1 MADIRPLGSER
12 LDGIDKIKRI
22 MEIAKYKDAVS
33 EPINENST
41 TEYSITFAD
50 GNQYGIVKE
59 RQGYIIKQ
67 FVTEGQSDYIE
78 PMKNRKYFS
87 GYSQALRKLNLMI
100 KENNSLVGNDEELSL
115 FGEQKKFVLR
125 TPKPEIEAPV
135 EQAPPMP
142 AAPPLPEPELPA
154 PDATSPEGDVDA
166 ELDMDLEMGGDQMD
180 AEMDVQSEP
189 MDQEQV
195 TFKTIQKLTGKLTQ
209 KIRQFGSENDM
220 TSEDIKYVINMVL
233 SSVDLDSLSF
243 EDKDEILG
251 KFESDEE
258 GDMADMG
265 GDDMGGEDL
274 TDDSE
279 VEDIQADM
287 DIENDADMVDDGAA
301 GFGKVEADE
310 QWQAAIAPAL
320 ERMAV
325 GYVADKA
332 MDKVSDMFTSV
343 SNNEGEIDE
352 DEEEEVTPAEK
363 SILDHLFSESKVDKV
378 LSKYFEVGV
387 SEKKLNEEKRMK
399 KRLQSKHNV
408 VKVMESVKKI
418 SETVE
423 QELASEK
430 FLEENIG
437 FHLVGKTN
445 KKNLVFEH
453 GTKQTKISPEGLLV

>member
-22 MEIAKYKDAVS
+22 MEISKYKEVS
-33 EPINENST
+33 NEPINENAST
-41 TEYSITFAD
+41 HYNITFAD
-50 GNQYGIVKE
+50 GNEYGIIKE

-67 FVTEGQSDYIE
+67 IVSEGQSNYIDQI
-78 PMKNRKYFS
+78 KNRKYFS
-87 GYSQALRKLNLMI
+87 SYSQALRKLNLMI

-125 TPKPEIEAPV
+125 TPKPDIEAPA

-142 AAPPLPEPELPA
+142 AAPPLPEPELPT
-154 PDATSPEGDVDA
+154 PDATSPEGGVDS
-166 ELDMDLEMGGDQMD
+166 ELDMDLEMGDDQMD

-220 TSEDIKYVINMVL
+220 SSEDIKYVINMVL
-233 SSVDLDSLSF
+233 SSVDLDTLSF

-258 GDMADMG
+258 GDMG

-287 DIENDADMVDDGAA
+287 DIENDADMVDDGA
-301 GFGKVEADE
+301 GFGKIEADE

-320 ERMAV
+320 ERMAA

-332 MDKVSDMFTSV
+332 MDKVSDMFTST
-343 SNNEGEIDE
+343 SNNEGEM
-352 DEEEEVTPAEK
+352 EEEVTGAEK

-378 LSKYFEVGV
+378 LSKYFEV
-387 SEKKLNEEKRMK
+387 SSTERKLNEQKRMK
-399 KRLQSKHNV
+399 KNLQSKHNV
-408 VKVMESVKKI
+408 VKIMESVKKL
-418 SETVE
+418 SETFE
-423 QELASEK
+423 QALAAEK

-437 FHLVGKTN
+437 FQLVGKTN

>member
-22 MEIAKYKDAVS
+22 MEISKYKEVS
-33 EPINENST
+33 NEPINENAST
-41 TEYSITFAD
+41 HYNITFAD
-50 GNQYGIVKE
+50 GNEYGIIKE

-67 FVTEGQSDYIE
+67 IVSEGQSNYIDQI
-78 PMKNRKYFS
+78 KNRKYFS
-87 GYSQALRKLNLMI
+87 SYSQALRKLNLMI

-125 TPKPEIEAPV
+125 TPKPDIEAPA

-142 AAPPLPEPELPA
+142 AAPPLPEPELPT
-154 PDATSPEGDVDA
+154 PDATSPEGGVDS
-166 ELDMDLEMGGDQMD
+166 ELDMDLEMGDDQMD

-189 MDQEQV
+189 LDQEQV

-220 TSEDIKYVINMVL
+220 SSEDIKYVINMVL
-233 SSVDLDSLSF
+233 SSVDLDTLSF

-258 GDMADMG
+258 GDMG

-287 DIENDADMVDDGAA
+287 DIENDADMVDDGA
-301 GFGKVEADE
+301 GFGKIEADE

-320 ERMAV
+320 ERMAA

-332 MDKVSDMFTSV
+332 MDKVSDMFTST
-343 SNNEGEIDE
+343 SNNEGEM
-352 DEEEEVTPAEK
+352 EEEVTGAEK

-378 LSKYFEVGV
+378 LSKYFEV
-387 SEKKLNEEKRMK
+387 SSTEKKLNEQKRMK
-399 KRLQSKHNV
+399 KNLQSKHNV
-408 VKVMESVKKI
+408 VKIMESVKKL
-418 SETVE
+418 SETFE
-423 QELASEK
+423 QALAAEK

-437 FHLVGKTN
+437 FQLVGKTN

>member
-22 MEIAKYKDAVS
+22 MEISKYKEVS
-33 EPINENST
+33 NEPINENAST
-41 TEYSITFAD
+41 HYNITFAD
-50 GNQYGIVKE
+50 GNEYGIIKE

-67 FVTEGQSDYIE
+67 IVSEGQSNYIDQI
-78 PMKNRKYFS
+78 KNRKYFS
-87 GYSQALRKLNLMI
+87 SYSQALRKLNLMI

-125 TPKPEIEAPV
+125 TPKPDIEAPA

-142 AAPPLPEPELPA
+142 AAPPLPEPELPT
-154 PDATSPEGDVDA
+154 PDATSPEGGVDS
-166 ELDMDLEMGGDQMD
+166 ELDMDLEMGDDQMD

-220 TSEDIKYVINMVL
+220 SSEDIKYVINMVL
-233 SSVDLDSLSF
+233 SSVDLDTLSF

-258 GDMADMG
+258 GDMGGDDMG

-287 DIENDADMVDDGAA
+287 DIENDADMVDDGA
-301 GFGKVEADE
+301 GFGKIEADE

-320 ERMAV
+320 ERMAA

-332 MDKVSDMFTSV
+332 MDKVSDMFTST
-343 SNNEGEIDE
+343 SNNEGEM
-352 DEEEEVTPAEK
+352 EEEVTGAEK

-378 LSKYFEVGV
+378 LSKYFEV
-387 SEKKLNEEKRMK
+387 SSTEKKLNEQKRMK
-399 KRLQSKHNV
+399 KNLQSKHNV
-408 VKVMESVKKI
+408 VKIMESVKKL
-418 SETVE
+418 SETFE
-423 QELASEK
+423 QALAAEK

-437 FHLVGKTN
+437 FQLVGKTN

>member
-12 LDGIDKIKRI
+12 LEGIDKIKRI
-22 MEIAKYKDAVS
+22 MEISKYKEVS
-33 EPINENST
+33 NETINENAST
-41 TEYSITFAD
+41 HYNITFAD
-50 GNQYGIVKE
+50 GNEYGIIKE

-67 FVTEGQSDYIE
+67 IVSEGQSNYIDQI
-78 PMKNRKYFS
+78 KNRKYFS
-87 GYSQALRKLNLMI
+87 SYSQALRKLNLMI

-125 TPKPEIEAPV
+125 TPKPDIEAPA

-142 AAPPLPEPELPA
+142 AAPPLPEPELPT
-154 PDATSPEGDVDA
+154 PDATSPEGGVDS
-166 ELDMDLEMGGDQMD
+166 ELDMDLEMGDDQMD

-220 TSEDIKYVINMVL
+220 SSEDIKYVINMVL
-233 SSVDLDSLSF
+233 SSVDLDTLSF

-258 GDMADMG
+258 GDMG

-287 DIENDADMVDDGAA
+287 DIENDADMVDDGA
-301 GFGKVEADE
+301 GFGKIEADE

-320 ERMAV
+320 ERMAA

-332 MDKVSDMFTSV
+332 MDKVSDMFTST
-343 SNNEGEIDE
+343 SNNEGEM
-352 DEEEEVTPAEK
+352 EEEVTGAEK

-378 LSKYFEVGV
+378 LSKYFEV
-387 SEKKLNEEKRMK
+387 SSTEKKLNEQKQMK
-399 KRLQSKHNV
+399 KNLQSKHNV
-408 VKVMESVKKI
+408 VKIMESVKKL
-418 SETVE
+418 SETFE
-423 QELASEK
+423 QALAAEK

-437 FHLVGKTN
+437 FQLVGKTN

>member
-220 TSEDIKYVINMVL
+220 SSEDIKYVINMVL

-352 DEEEEVTPAEK
+352 DEEEVTPAEK

-399 KRLQSKHNV
+399 KKLQSKHNV

-437 FHLVGKTN
+437 FYLVGKTN

>member
-12 LDGIDKIKRI
+12 LEGIDKIKRI
-22 MEIAKYKDAVS
+22 MEISKYKEVS
-33 EPINENST
+33 NETINENAST
-41 TEYSITFAD
+41 HYNITFAD
-50 GNQYGIVKE
+50 GNEYGIIKE

-67 FVTEGQSDYIE
+67 IVSEGQSDYIDQI
-78 PMKNRKYFS
+78 KNRKYFS
-87 GYSQALRKLNLMI
+87 SYSQALRKLNLMI

-125 TPKPEIEAPV
+125 TPKPEIEAPA

-142 AAPPLPEPELPA
+142 AAPPLPDPELPA

-166 ELDMDLEMGGDQMD
+166 ELNMDLEMGDDQMD

-220 TSEDIKYVINMVL
+220 SSEDIKYVINMVL

-258 GDMADMG
+258 GDMG

-287 DIENDADMVDDGAA
+287 DIENDADMVDDGA
-301 GFGKVEADE
+301 GFGKIEADE
-310 QWQAAIAPAL
+310 QWQAAVAPAL

-332 MDKVSDMFTSV
+332 MDKVSDMFTST
-343 SNNEGEIDE
+343 SNNEGEMEE
-352 DEEEEVTPAEK
+352 DVTPAEK

-378 LSKYFEVGV
+378 LSKYFEV
-387 SEKKLNEEKRMK
+387 SSTEKKLNEQKRMK
-399 KRLQSKHNV
+399 KNLQSKHNV
-408 VKVMESVKKI
+408 VKIMESVKKL
-418 SETVE
+418 SETFE

-437 FHLVGKTN
+437 FQLVGKTN

>member
-1 MADIRPLGSER
+1 
-12 LDGIDKIKRI
+12 
-22 MEIAKYKDAVS
+22 
-33 EPINENST
+33 
-41 TEYSITFAD
+41 
-50 GNQYGIVKE
+50 
-59 RQGYIIKQ
+59 
-67 FVTEGQSDYIE
+67 
-78 PMKNRKYFS
+78 
-87 GYSQALRKLNLMI
+87 
-100 KENNSLVGNDEELSL
+100 
-115 FGEQKKFVLR
+115 
-125 TPKPEIEAPV
+125 
-135 EQAPPMP
+135 
-142 AAPPLPEPELPA
+142 
-154 PDATSPEGDVDA
+154 
-166 ELDMDLEMGGDQMD
+166 MD

-220 TSEDIKYVINMVL
+220 SSEDIKYVINMVL
-233 SSVDLDSLSF
+233 SSVDLDTLSF

-258 GDMADMG
+258 GDMG

-287 DIENDADMVDDGAA
+287 DIENDADMVDDGA
-301 GFGKVEADE
+301 GFGKIEADE

-320 ERMAV
+320 ERMAA

-332 MDKVSDMFTSV
+332 MDKVSDMFTST
-343 SNNEGEIDE
+343 SNNEGEM
-352 DEEEEVTPAEK
+352 EEEVTGAEK

-378 LSKYFEVGV
+378 LSKYFEV
-387 SEKKLNEEKRMK
+387 SSTEKKLNEQKRMK
-399 KRLQSKHNV
+399 KNLQSKHNV
-408 VKVMESVKKI
+408 VKIMESVKKL
-418 SETVE
+418 SETFE
-423 QELASEK
+423 QALAAEK

-437 FHLVGKTN
+437 FQLVGKTN

>member
-22 MEIAKYKDAVS
+22 MEISKYKEVS
-33 EPINENST
+33 NEPINENAST
-41 TEYSITFAD
+41 HYNITFAD
-50 GNQYGIVKE
+50 GNEYGIIKE

-67 FVTEGQSDYIE
+67 IVSEGQSNYIDQI
-78 PMKNRKYFS
+78 KNRKYFS
-87 GYSQALRKLNLMI
+87 SYSQALRKLNLMI

-125 TPKPEIEAPV
+125 TPKPDIEAPA

-142 AAPPLPEPELPA
+142 AAPPLPEPELPT
-154 PDATSPEGDVDA
+154 PDATSPEGGVDS
-166 ELDMDLEMGGDQMD
+166 ELDMDLEMGDDQMD
-180 AEMDVQSEP
+180 TEMDVQSEP

-220 TSEDIKYVINMVL
+220 SSEDIKYVINMVL
-233 SSVDLDSLSF
+233 SSVDLDTLSF

-258 GDMADMG
+258 GDMG

-287 DIENDADMVDDGAA
+287 DIENDADMVDDGA
-301 GFGKVEADE
+301 GFGKIEADE

-320 ERMAV
+320 ERMVA

-332 MDKVSDMFTSV
+332 MDKVSDMFTST
-343 SNNEGEIDE
+343 SNNEGEM
-352 DEEEEVTPAEK
+352 EEEVTGAEK

-378 LSKYFEVGV
+378 LSKYFEV
-387 SEKKLNEEKRMK
+387 SSTEKKLNEQKQMK
-399 KRLQSKHNV
+399 KNLQSKHNV
-408 VKVMESVKKI
+408 VKIMESVKKL
-418 SETVE
+418 SETFE
-423 QELASEK
+423 QALAAEK

-437 FHLVGKTN
+437 FQLVGKTN

>member
-22 MEIAKYKDAVS
+22 MEISKYKEVS
-33 EPINENST
+33 NEPINENAST
-41 TEYSITFAD
+41 HYNITFAD
-50 GNQYGIVKE
+50 GNEYGIIKE

-67 FVTEGQSDYIE
+67 IVSEGQSNYIDQI
-78 PMKNRKYFS
+78 KNRKYFS
-87 GYSQALRKLNLMI
+87 SYSQALRKLNLMI

-125 TPKPEIEAPV
+125 TPKPDIEAPA

-142 AAPPLPEPELPA
+142 AAPPLPEPELPT
-154 PDATSPEGDVDA
+154 PDATSPEGGVDS
-166 ELDMDLEMGGDQMD
+166 ELDMDLEMGDDQMD
-180 AEMDVQSEP
+180 TEMDVQSEP

-220 TSEDIKYVINMVL
+220 SSEDIKYVINMVL
-233 SSVDLDSLSF
+233 SSVDLDTLSF

-258 GDMADMG
+258 GDMGGDDMG

-287 DIENDADMVDDGAA
+287 DIENDADMVDDGA
-301 GFGKVEADE
+301 GFGKIEADE

-320 ERMAV
+320 ERMAA

-332 MDKVSDMFTSV
+332 MDKVSDMFTST
-343 SNNEGEIDE
+343 SNNEGEM
-352 DEEEEVTPAEK
+352 EEEVTGAEK

-378 LSKYFEVGV
+378 LSKYFEV
-387 SEKKLNEEKRMK
+387 SSTEKKLNEQKRMK
-399 KRLQSKHNV
+399 KNLQSKHNV
-408 VKVMESVKKI
+408 VKIMESVKKL
-418 SETVE
+418 SETFE
-423 QELASEK
+423 QALAAEK

-437 FHLVGKTN
+437 FQLVGKTN

>member
-22 MEIAKYKDAVS
+22 MEISKYKEVS
-33 EPINENST
+33 NETINENAST
-41 TEYSITFAD
+41 HYNITFAD
-50 GNQYGIVKE
+50 GNEYGIIKE

-67 FVTEGQSDYIE
+67 IVSEGQSDYIDQI
-78 PMKNRKYFS
+78 KNRKYFS
-87 GYSQALRKLNLMI
+87 SYSQALRKLNLMI

-125 TPKPEIEAPV
+125 TPKPEIEAPA

-166 ELDMDLEMGGDQMD
+166 ELDMDLEMGGDQVD

-209 KIRQFGSENDM
+209 KVRQFASENDM
-220 TSEDIKYVINMVL
+220 SSEDIKYVINMVL

-258 GDMADMG
+258 GDMG

-279 VEDIQADM
+279 VEDIQSDM
-287 DIENDADMVDDGAA
+287 DIENDADMVDDGAS

-332 MDKVSDMFTSV
+332 MDKVSDMFS
-343 SNNEGEIDE
+343 SNEGEMEE
-352 DEEEEVTPAEK
+352 DVTPAEK

-399 KRLQSKHNV
+399 KKLQSKHNV
-408 VKVMESVKKI
+408 VKVMESVKKL

-437 FHLVGKTN
+437 FQLVGKTN

>member
-1 MADIRPLGSER
+1 
-12 LDGIDKIKRI
+12 
-22 MEIAKYKDAVS
+22 MEISKYKEVS
-33 EPINENST
+33 NETINENAST
-41 TEYSITFAD
+41 HYNITFAD
-50 GNQYGIVKE
+50 GNEYGIIKE

-67 FVTEGQSDYIE
+67 IVSEGQSDYIDQI
-78 PMKNRKYFS
+78 KNRKYFS
-87 GYSQALRKLNLMI
+87 SYSQALRKLNLMI

-125 TPKPEIEAPV
+125 TPKPEIEAPA

-166 ELDMDLEMGGDQMD
+166 ELDMDLEMGGDQVD

-220 TSEDIKYVINMVL
+220 SSEDIKYVINMVL

-258 GDMADMG
+258 GDMG

-287 DIENDADMVDDGAA
+287 DIENDADMVDDGA
-301 GFGKVEADE
+301 GFGKIEADE
-310 QWQAAIAPAL
+310 QWQAAVAPAL

-332 MDKVSDMFTSV
+332 MDKVSDMFTST
-343 SNNEGEIDE
+343 SNNEGEMEE
-352 DEEEEVTPAEK
+352 DVTPAEK

-378 LSKYFEVGV
+378 LSKYFEV
-387 SEKKLNEEKRMK
+387 SSTEKKLNEQKRMK
-399 KRLQSKHNV
+399 KNLQSKHNV
-408 VKVMESVKKI
+408 VKIMESVKKL
-418 SETVE
+418 SETFE

-437 FHLVGKTN
+437 FQLVGKTT

>member
-12 LDGIDKIKRI
+12 LEGIDKIKRI
-22 MEIAKYKDAVS
+22 MEISKYKEVS
-33 EPINENST
+33 NETINENAST
-41 TEYSITFAD
+41 HYNITFAD
-50 GNQYGIVKE
+50 GNEYGIIKE

-67 FVTEGQSDYIE
+67 IVSEGQSDYIDQI
-78 PMKNRKYFS
+78 KNRKYFS
-87 GYSQALRKLNLMI
+87 SYSQALRKLNLMI

-125 TPKPEIEAPV
+125 TPKPEIEAPA

-142 AAPPLPEPELPA
+142 AAPPLPDPELPA
-154 PDATSPEGDVDA
+154 PDAISPEGDVDA
-166 ELDMDLEMGGDQMD
+166 ELDMDLEMGGDQVD

-220 TSEDIKYVINMVL
+220 SSEDIKYVINMVL

-258 GDMADMG
+258 GDMG

-287 DIENDADMVDDGAA
+287 DIENDADMVDDGA
-301 GFGKVEADE
+301 GFGKIEADE
-310 QWQAAIAPAL
+310 QWQAAVAPAL

-332 MDKVSDMFTSV
+332 MDKVSDMFTST
-343 SNNEGEIDE
+343 SNNEGEMEE
-352 DEEEEVTPAEK
+352 DVTPAEK

-378 LSKYFEVGV
+378 LSKYFEV
-387 SEKKLNEEKRMK
+387 SSTEKKLNEQKRMK
-399 KRLQSKHNV
+399 KNLQSKHNV
-408 VKVMESVKKI
+408 VKIMESVKKL
-418 SETVE
+418 SETFE

-437 FHLVGKTN
+437 FQLVGKTN

>member
-33 EPINENST
+33 EPVNENST
-41 TEYSITFAD
+41 TEYNITFAD

-67 FVTEGQSDYIE
+67 FVAEGQSDYIE

-87 GYSQALRKLNLMI
+87 GYSQALKKLNLMI

-115 FGEQKKFVLR
+115 FGEQKKFVLK
-125 TPKPEIEAPV
+125 TPKPAIEAPV
-135 EQAPPMP
+135 EQAPPAP
-142 AAPPLPEPELPA
+142 VAPPLPEPELPA
-154 PDATSPEGDVDA
+154 PDATSPEGDMDT
-166 ELDMDLEMGGDQMD
+166 ELDMDLEMGDDQMD
-180 AEMDVQSEP
+180 AEMDIQSEP
-189 MDQEQV
+189 ADQEQV

-209 KIRQFGSENDM
+209 KVRQFASENDM
-220 TSEDIKYVINMVL
+220 SSEDIKYVINMVL

-258 GDMADMG
+258 GDMG

-279 VEDIQADM
+279 VEDIQSDM

-332 MDKVSDMFTSV
+332 MDNVSDMFTSV

-352 DEEEEVTPAEK
+352 DEEEVTPAEK

-378 LSKYFEVGV
+378 LSKYFEVGAT
-387 SEKKLNEEKRMK
+387 EKKLNEQKRMNK
-399 KRLQSKHNV
+399 KLQTKHNV
-408 VKVMESVKKI
+408 VKMMESVKKL
-418 SETVE
+418 SETFE

-437 FHLVGKTN
+437 FQLVGKTN

>member
-125 TPKPEIEAPV
+125 TPKPAIEAPV
-135 EQAPPMP
+135 EQAPPAP
-142 AAPPLPEPELPA
+142 VAPPLPEPELPA
-154 PDATSPEGDVDA
+154 PDATSPEGDMDT
-166 ELDMDLEMGGDQMD
+166 EMDMDLEMGDDQMD
-180 AEMDVQSEP
+180 AEMDIQSEP
-189 MDQEQV
+189 ADQEQV

-209 KIRQFGSENDM
+209 KVRQFASENDM
-220 TSEDIKYVINMVL
+220 SSEDIKYVINMVL
-233 SSVDLDSLSF
+233 SSVDLNSLSF

-258 GDMADMG
+258 GDMS

-279 VEDIQADM
+279 VEDIQSDM

-332 MDKVSDMFTSV
+332 MDKVSDMFS
-343 SNNEGEIDE
+343 SNEGEIDE
-352 DEEEEVTPAEK
+352 DEEEVTPAEK

-408 VKVMESVKKI
+408 VKVMESVKKL

>member
-22 MEIAKYKDAVS
+22 MEISKYKEVS
-33 EPINENST
+33 NEPINENAST
-41 TEYSITFAD
+41 HYNITFAD
-50 GNQYGIVKE
+50 GNEYGIIKE

-67 FVTEGQSDYIE
+67 IVSEGQSNYIDQI
-78 PMKNRKYFS
+78 KNRKYFS
-87 GYSQALRKLNLMI
+87 SYSQALRKLNLMI

-125 TPKPEIEAPV
+125 TPKPDIEAPA

-142 AAPPLPEPELPA
+142 AAPPLPEPELPT
-154 PDATSPEGDVDA
+154 PDATSPEGGVDS
-166 ELDMDLEMGGDQMD
+166 ELDMDLEMGDDQMD

-220 TSEDIKYVINMVL
+220 SSEDIKYVINMVL
-233 SSVDLDSLSF
+233 SSVDLDTLSF

-258 GDMADMG
+258 GDMG

-287 DIENDADMVDDGAA
+287 DIENDADMVDDGA
-301 GFGKVEADE
+301 GFGKIEADE

-320 ERMAV
+320 ERMAA

-332 MDKVSDMFTSV
+332 MDKVSDMFTST
-343 SNNEGEIDE
+343 SNNEGEM
-352 DEEEEVTPAEK
+352 EEEVTGAEK

-378 LSKYFEVGV
+378 LSKYFEV
-387 SEKKLNEEKRMK
+387 SSTEKKLNEQKQMK
-399 KRLQSKHNV
+399 KNLQSKHNV
-408 VKVMESVKKI
+408 VKMMESVKKL
-418 SETVE
+418 SETFE

-437 FHLVGKTN
+437 FQLVGKTN

>member
-22 MEIAKYKDAVS
+22 MEISKYKEVS
-33 EPINENST
+33 NEPINENAST
-41 TEYSITFAD
+41 HYNITFAD
-50 GNQYGIVKE
+50 GNEYGIIKE

-67 FVTEGQSDYIE
+67 IVSEGQSNYIDQI
-78 PMKNRKYFS
+78 KNRKYFS
-87 GYSQALRKLNLMI
+87 SYSQALRKLNLMI

-125 TPKPEIEAPV
+125 TPKPDIEAPA

-142 AAPPLPEPELPA
+142 AAPPLPEPELPT
-154 PDATSPEGDVDA
+154 PDATSPEGGVDS
-166 ELDMDLEMGGDQMD
+166 ELDMDLKMGDDQMD

-220 TSEDIKYVINMVL
+220 SSEDIKYVINMVL
-233 SSVDLDSLSF
+233 SSVDLDTLSF

-258 GDMADMG
+258 GDMG

-287 DIENDADMVDDGAA
+287 DIENDADMVDDGA
-301 GFGKVEADE
+301 GFGKIEADE

-320 ERMAV
+320 ERMAA

-332 MDKVSDMFTSV
+332 MDKVSDMFTST
-343 SNNEGEIDE
+343 SNNEGEM
-352 DEEEEVTPAEK
+352 EEEVTGAEK

-378 LSKYFEVGV
+378 LSKYFEV
-387 SEKKLNEEKRMK
+387 SSTEKKLNEQKRMK
-399 KRLQSKHNV
+399 KNLQSKHNV
-408 VKVMESVKKI
+408 VKIMESVKKL
-418 SETVE
+418 SETFE
-423 QELASEK
+423 QALAAEK

-437 FHLVGKTN
+437 FQLVGKTN

>member
-125 TPKPEIEAPV
+125 TPKPEIEAPA

-166 ELDMDLEMGGDQMD
+166 ELDMDLEMGDDQMD

-220 TSEDIKYVINMVL
+220 SSEDIKYVINMVL

-352 DEEEEVTPAEK
+352 DEEEVTPAEK

-399 KRLQSKHNV
+399 KKLQSKHNV

>member
-22 MEIAKYKDAVS
+22 MEISKYKEVS
-33 EPINENST
+33 NEPINENAST
-41 TEYSITFAD
+41 HYNITFAD
-50 GNQYGIVKE
+50 GNEYGIIKE

-67 FVTEGQSDYIE
+67 IVSEGQSNYIDQI
-78 PMKNRKYFS
+78 KNRKYFS
-87 GYSQALRKLNLMI
+87 SYSQALRKLNLMI

-125 TPKPEIEAPV
+125 TPKPDIEAPA

-142 AAPPLPEPELPA
+142 AAPPLPEPELPT
-154 PDATSPEGDVDA
+154 PDATSPEGGVDS
-166 ELDMDLEMGGDQMD
+166 ELDMDLEMGDDQMD

-220 TSEDIKYVINMVL
+220 SSEDIKYVINMVL
-233 SSVDLDSLSF
+233 SSVDLDTLSF

-258 GDMADMG
+258 GDMG

-287 DIENDADMVDDGAA
+287 DIENDADMVDDGA
-301 GFGKVEADE
+301 GFGKIEADE

-332 MDKVSDMFTSV
+332 MDKVSDMFTST
-343 SNNEGEIDE
+343 SNNEGEM
-352 DEEEEVTPAEK
+352 EEEVTGAEK

-378 LSKYFEVGV
+378 LSKYFEV
-387 SEKKLNEEKRMK
+387 SSTEKKLNEQKQMK
-399 KRLQSKHNV
+399 KNLQSKHNV
-408 VKVMESVKKI
+408 VKIMESVKKL
-418 SETVE
+418 SETFE
-423 QELASEK
+423 QALAAEK

-437 FHLVGKTN
+437 FQLVGKTN

>member
-22 MEIAKYKDAVS
+22 MEISKYKEVS
-33 EPINENST
+33 NEPINENAST
-41 TEYSITFAD
+41 HYNITFAD
-50 GNQYGIVKE
+50 GNEYGIIKE

-67 FVTEGQSDYIE
+67 IVSEGQSNYIDQI
-78 PMKNRKYFS
+78 KNRKYFS
-87 GYSQALRKLNLMI
+87 SYSQALRKLNLMI

-125 TPKPEIEAPV
+125 TPKPDIEAPA

-142 AAPPLPEPELPA
+142 AAPPLPEPELPT
-154 PDATSPEGDVDA
+154 PDATSPEGGVDS
-166 ELDMDLEMGGDQMD
+166 ELDMDLEMGDDQMD

-220 TSEDIKYVINMVL
+220 SSEDIKYVINMVL
-233 SSVDLDSLSF
+233 SSVDLDTLSF

-258 GDMADMG
+258 GDMG

-287 DIENDADMVDDGAA
+287 DIENDADMVDDGA
-301 GFGKVEADE
+301 GFGKIEADE

-320 ERMAV
+320 ERMAA

-332 MDKVSDMFTSV
+332 MDKVSDMFTST
-343 SNNEGEIDE
+343 SNNEGEM
-352 DEEEEVTPAEK
+352 EEEVTGAEK
-363 SILDHLFSESKVDKV
+363 SILDHLFSDSKVDKV
-378 LSKYFEVGV
+378 LSKYFEV
-387 SEKKLNEEKRMK
+387 SSTEKKLNEQKRMK
-399 KRLQSKHNV
+399 KNLQSKHNV
-408 VKVMESVKKI
+408 VKIMESVKKL
-418 SETVE
+418 SETFE
-423 QELASEK
+423 QALAAEK

-437 FHLVGKTN
+437 FQLVGKTN

>member
-33 EPINENST
+33 EPVNKNST
-41 TEYSITFAD
+41 TEYNITFAD

-67 FVTEGQSDYIE
+67 FVAEGQSDYIE

-87 GYSQALRKLNLMI
+87 GYSQALKKLNLMI

-115 FGEQKKFVLR
+115 FGEQKKFVLK
-125 TPKPEIEAPV
+125 TPKPAIDAPV
-135 EQAPPMP
+135 EQAPAAPV
-142 AAPPLPEPELPA
+142 APPLPEPELPA
-154 PDATSPEGDVDA
+154 PDATSPEGDMDT
-166 ELDMDLEMGGDQMD
+166 EMDMDLEMGDDQMD
-180 AEMDVQSEP
+180 AEMDIQSEP
-189 MDQEQV
+189 ADQEQV

-209 KIRQFGSENDM
+209 KVRQFASENDM
-220 TSEDIKYVINMVL
+220 SSEDIKYVINMVL
-233 SSVDLDSLSF
+233 SSVDLNSLSF

-258 GDMADMG
+258 GDMG

-279 VEDIQADM
+279 VEDIQSDM

-332 MDKVSDMFTSV
+332 MDKVSNMFTSV

-352 DEEEEVTPAEK
+352 DEEEVTPAEK

-408 VKVMESVKKI
+408 VKVMESVKKL

>member
-1 MADIRPLGSER
+1 
-12 LDGIDKIKRI
+12 
-22 MEIAKYKDAVS
+22 MEISKYKEVS
-33 EPINENST
+33 NETINENAST
-41 TEYSITFAD
+41 HYNITFAD
-50 GNQYGIVKE
+50 GNEYGIIKE

-67 FVTEGQSDYIE
+67 IVSEGQSDYIDQI
-78 PMKNRKYFS
+78 KNRKYFS
-87 GYSQALRKLNLMI
+87 SYSQALRKLNLMI

-166 ELDMDLEMGGDQMD
+166 ELDMDLEMGGDQID
-180 AEMDVQSEP
+180 TEMDVQSEP

-209 KIRQFGSENDM
+209 KVRQFASENDM
-220 TSEDIKYVINMVL
+220 SSEDIKYVINMVL

-258 GDMADMG
+258 GDMG

-332 MDKVSDMFTSV
+332 MDKVSDMFS
-343 SNNEGEIDE
+343 SNEGEMEE
-352 DEEEEVTPAEK
+352 DVTPAEK

-399 KRLQSKHNV
+399 KKLQSKHNV
-408 VKVMESVKKI
+408 VKVMESVKKL

>member
-12 LDGIDKIKRI
+12 LEGIDKIKRI
-22 MEIAKYKDAVS
+22 MEISKYKEVS
-33 EPINENST
+33 NETINENAST
-41 TEYSITFAD
+41 HYNITFAD
-50 GNQYGIVKE
+50 GNEYGIIKE

-67 FVTEGQSDYIE
+67 IVSEGQSDYIDQI
-78 PMKNRKYFS
+78 KNRKYFS
-87 GYSQALRKLNLMI
+87 SYSQALRKLNLMI

-166 ELDMDLEMGGDQMD
+166 ELDMDLEMGGDQID
-180 AEMDVQSEP
+180 TEMDVQSEP

-209 KIRQFGSENDM
+209 KVRQFASENDM
-220 TSEDIKYVINMVL
+220 SSEDIKYVINMVL

-258 GDMADMG
+258 GDMG

-332 MDKVSDMFTSV
+332 MDKVSDMFS
-343 SNNEGEIDE
+343 SNEGEMEE
-352 DEEEEVTPAEK
+352 DVTPAEK

-399 KRLQSKHNV
+399 KKLQSKHNV

>member
-22 MEIAKYKDAVS
+22 MEISKYKEVS
-33 EPINENST
+33 NEPINENAST
-41 TEYSITFAD
+41 HYNITFAD
-50 GNQYGIVKE
+50 GNEYGIIKE

-67 FVTEGQSDYIE
+67 IVSEGQSNYIDQI
-78 PMKNRKYFS
+78 KNRKYFS
-87 GYSQALRKLNLMI
+87 SYSQALRKLNLMI

-125 TPKPEIEAPV
+125 TPKPDIEAPA

-142 AAPPLPEPELPA
+142 AAPPLPEPELPT
-154 PDATSPEGDVDA
+154 PDATSPEGGVDS
-166 ELDMDLEMGGDQMD
+166 ELDMDLEMGDDQMD

-220 TSEDIKYVINMVL
+220 SSEDIKYVINMVL
-233 SSVDLDSLSF
+233 SSVDLDTLSF

-258 GDMADMG
+258 GDMG

-287 DIENDADMVDDGAA
+287 DIENDADMVDDGA
-301 GFGKVEADE
+301 GFGKIEADE

-320 ERMAV
+320 ERMAA

-332 MDKVSDMFTSV
+332 MDKVSDMFTST
-343 SNNEGEIDE
+343 SNNEGEM
-352 DEEEEVTPAEK
+352 EEEVTGAEK

-378 LSKYFEVGV
+378 LSKYFEVGAT
-387 SEKKLNEEKRMK
+387 EKKLNEQKRMNK
-399 KRLQSKHNV
+399 KLQTKHNV
-408 VKVMESVKKI
+408 LKMMESVKKL
-418 SETVE
+418 SETFE

-437 FHLVGKTN
+437 FQLVGKTN

>member
-33 EPINENST
+33 EPVNENST
-41 TEYSITFAD
+41 TEYNITFAD

-67 FVTEGQSDYIE
+67 FVAEGQSDYIE

-87 GYSQALRKLNLMI
+87 GYSQALKKLNLMI

-115 FGEQKKFVLR
+115 FGEQKKFVLK
-125 TPKPEIEAPV
+125 TPKPAIEAPV
-135 EQAPPMP
+135 EQAPPAP
-142 AAPPLPEPELPA
+142 VAPPLPEPELPA
-154 PDATSPEGDVDA
+154 PDATSPEGDMDT
-166 ELDMDLEMGGDQMD
+166 EMDMDLEMGDDQMD
-180 AEMDVQSEP
+180 AEMDIQSEP
-189 MDQEQV
+189 ADQEQV

-209 KIRQFGSENDM
+209 KVRQFASENDM
-220 TSEDIKYVINMVL
+220 SSEDIKYVINMVL
-233 SSVDLDSLSF
+233 SSVDLNSLSF

-258 GDMADMG
+258 GDMG

-352 DEEEEVTPAEK
+352 DEEEVTPAEK

-378 LSKYFEVGV
+378 LSKYFEVGAT
-387 SEKKLNEEKRMK
+387 EKKLNEQKRMNK
-399 KRLQSKHNV
+399 KLQTKHNV
-408 VKVMESVKKI
+408 VKMMESVKKL
-418 SETVE
+418 SETFE

-437 FHLVGKTN
+437 FQLVGKTN

>member
-220 TSEDIKYVINMVL
+220 SSEDIKYVINMVL

-332 MDKVSDMFTSV
+332 MDKVSNMFS
-343 SNNEGEIDE
+343 SNEGEIDE
-352 DEEEEVTPAEK
+352 DEEVTPAEK

-378 LSKYFEVGV
+378 LSKYFEIGV

-399 KRLQSKHNV
+399 KKLQSKHNV

>member
-12 LDGIDKIKRI
+12 LDGVDKIKRI

-33 EPINENST
+33 QPINENST
-41 TEYSITFAD
+41 TEYNITFAD

-67 FVTEGQSDYIE
+67 FVAEGQSDYIE

-115 FGEQKKFVLR
+115 FGEQKKFVLK
-125 TPKPEIEAPV
+125 TPKPAIDAPV
-135 EQAPPMP
+135 EQAPPAP
-142 AAPPLPEPELPA
+142 VAPPLPEPELPT
-154 PDATSPEGDVDA
+154 PDATSAEGEVDP
-166 ELDMDLEMGGDQMD
+166 ELDMDLEMGDDQMD
-180 AEMDVQSEP
+180 AEMDIQSEP
-189 MDQEQV
+189 ADQEQV

-209 KIRQFGSENDM
+209 KVRQFASENDM
-220 TSEDIKYVINMVL
+220 SSEDVKYVINMVL
-233 SSVDLDSLSF
+233 SSVDLNSLSF
-243 EDKDEILG
+243 EDKEEILG

-287 DIENDADMVDDGAA
+287 DIENDADMVDDGA

-332 MDKVSDMFTSV
+332 MDKVSNMFS
-343 SNNEGEIDE
+343 SNEGEIE
-352 DEEEEVTPAEK
+352 EEEEVTPAEK

-378 LSKYFEVGV
+378 LSKYFEVGAT
-387 SEKKLNEEKRMK
+387 EKKLNEQKRMNK
-399 KRLQSKHNV
+399 KLQTKHNV
-408 VKVMESVKKI
+408 VKMMESVKKL
-418 SETVE
+418 SETFE

-437 FHLVGKTN
+437 FQLVGKTN

>member
-12 LDGIDKIKRI
+12 LDGVDKIKRI

-33 EPINENST
+33 QPINENST
-41 TEYSITFAD
+41 TEYNITFAD

-67 FVTEGQSDYIE
+67 FVAEGQSDYIE

-87 GYSQALRKLNLMI
+87 GYSQALKKLNLMI

-125 TPKPEIEAPV
+125 TPKPDIEAPA

-142 AAPPLPEPELPA
+142 AAPPLPEPELPT
-154 PDATSPEGDVDA
+154 PDATSPEGGVDS
-166 ELDMDLEMGGDQMD
+166 ELDMDLEMGDDQMD

-220 TSEDIKYVINMVL
+220 SSEDIKYVINMVL
-233 SSVDLDSLSF
+233 SSVDLDTLSF

-258 GDMADMG
+258 GDMG

-287 DIENDADMVDDGAA
+287 DIENDADMVDDGA
-301 GFGKVEADE
+301 GFGKIEADE

-320 ERMAV
+320 ERMAA

-332 MDKVSDMFTSV
+332 MDKVSDMFTST
-343 SNNEGEIDE
+343 SNNEGEM
-352 DEEEEVTPAEK
+352 EEEVTGAEK

-378 LSKYFEVGV
+378 LSKYFEV
-387 SEKKLNEEKRMK
+387 SSTEKKLNEQKRMK
-399 KRLQSKHNV
+399 KNLQSKHNV
-408 VKVMESVKKI
+408 VKIMESVKKL
-418 SETVE
+418 SETFE
-423 QELASEK
+423 QALAAEK

-437 FHLVGKTN
+437 FQLVGKTN

>member
-22 MEIAKYKDAVS
+22 MEISKYKEVS
-33 EPINENST
+33 NEPINENAST
-41 TEYSITFAD
+41 HYNITFAD
-50 GNQYGIVKE
+50 GNEYGIIKE

-67 FVTEGQSDYIE
+67 IVSEGQSNYIDQI
-78 PMKNRKYFS
+78 KNRKYFS
-87 GYSQALRKLNLMI
+87 SYSQALRKLNLMI

-125 TPKPEIEAPV
+125 TPKPDIEAPA

-142 AAPPLPEPELPA
+142 AAPPLPEPELPT
-154 PDATSPEGDVDA
+154 PDATSPEGGVDS
-166 ELDMDLEMGGDQMD
+166 ELDMDLEMGDDQMD

-220 TSEDIKYVINMVL
+220 SSEDIKYVINMVL
-233 SSVDLDSLSF
+233 SSVDLDTLSF

-258 GDMADMG
+258 GDMG

-287 DIENDADMVDDGAA
+287 DIENDADMVDDGA
-301 GFGKVEADE
+301 GFGKIEADE

-320 ERMAV
+320 ERMAA

-332 MDKVSDMFTSV
+332 MDKVSDMFTST
-343 SNNEGEIDE
+343 SNNEGEM
-352 DEEEEVTPAEK
+352 EEEVTGAEK

-378 LSKYFEVGV
+378 LSKYFEV
-387 SEKKLNEEKRMK
+387 SSTEKKLNEQKRIK
-399 KRLQSKHNV
+399 KNLQSKHNV
-408 VKVMESVKKI
+408 VKIMESVKKL
-418 SETVE
+418 SETFE
-423 QELASEK
+423 QALAAEK

-437 FHLVGKTN
+437 FQLVGKTN

>member
-12 LDGIDKIKRI
+12 LEGIDKIKRI
-22 MEIAKYKDAVS
+22 MEISKYKEVS
-33 EPINENST
+33 NETINENAST
-41 TEYSITFAD
+41 HYNITFAD
-50 GNQYGIVKE
+50 GNEYGIIKE

-67 FVTEGQSDYIE
+67 IVSEGQSDYIDQI
-78 PMKNRKYFS
+78 KNRKYFS
-87 GYSQALRKLNLMI
+87 SYSQALRKLNLMI

-125 TPKPEIEAPV
+125 TPKPEIEAPA

-220 TSEDIKYVINMVL
+220 SSEDIKYVINMVL

-258 GDMADMG
+258 GDMG

-287 DIENDADMVDDGAA
+287 DIENDADMVDDGA
-301 GFGKVEADE
+301 GFGKIEADE
-310 QWQAAIAPAL
+310 QWQAAVAPAL

-332 MDKVSDMFTSV
+332 MDKVSDMFTST
-343 SNNEGEIDE
+343 SNNEGEMEE
-352 DEEEEVTPAEK
+352 DVTPAEK

-378 LSKYFEVGV
+378 LSKYFVV
-387 SEKKLNEEKRMK
+387 SSTEKKLNEQKRMK
-399 KRLQSKHNV
+399 KNLQSKHNV
-408 VKVMESVKKI
+408 VKIMESVKKL
-418 SETVE
+418 SETFE

-437 FHLVGKTN
+437 FQLVGKTN

>member
-220 TSEDIKYVINMVL
+220 SSEDIKYVINMVL

-352 DEEEEVTPAEK
+352 DEEEVTPAEK

-399 KRLQSKHNV
+399 KKLQSKHNV
-408 VKVMESVKKI
+408 VKVMESVKKL

>member
-125 TPKPEIEAPV
+125 TPKPEIEVPV

-209 KIRQFGSENDM
+209 KVRQFASENDM
-220 TSEDIKYVINMVL
+220 SSEDIKYVINMVL

-258 GDMADMG
+258 GDMG

-332 MDKVSDMFTSV
+332 MDKVSDMFS
-343 SNNEGEIDE
+343 SNEGEMEE
-352 DEEEEVTPAEK
+352 DVTPAEK

-378 LSKYFEVGV
+378 
-387 SEKKLNEEKRMK
+387 N
-399 KRLQSKHNV
+399 
-408 VKVMESVKKI
+408 
-418 SETVE
+418 
-423 QELASEK
+423 
-430 FLEENIG
+430 
-437 FHLVGKTN
+437 
-445 KKNLVFEH
+445 
-453 GTKQTKISPEGLLV
+453 

>member
-125 TPKPEIEAPV
+125 TPKPEIEAPA

-220 TSEDIKYVINMVL
+220 SSEDIKYVINMVL

-332 MDKVSDMFTSV
+332 MDKVSNMFS
-343 SNNEGEIDE
+343 SNEGEIDE
-352 DEEEEVTPAEK
+352 DEEEVTPAEK

-399 KRLQSKHNV
+399 KKLQSKHNV

>member
-1 MADIRPLGSER
+1 
-12 LDGIDKIKRI
+12 
-22 MEIAKYKDAVS
+22 MEISKYKEVS
-33 EPINENST
+33 NEPINENAST
-41 TEYSITFAD
+41 HYNITFAD
-50 GNQYGIVKE
+50 GNEYGIIKE

-67 FVTEGQSDYIE
+67 IVSEGQSNYIDQI
-78 PMKNRKYFS
+78 KNRKYFS
-87 GYSQALRKLNLMI
+87 SYSQALRKLNLMI

-125 TPKPEIEAPV
+125 TPKPDIEAPA

-142 AAPPLPEPELPA
+142 AAPPLPEPELPT
-154 PDATSPEGDVDA
+154 PDATSPEGGVDS
-166 ELDMDLEMGGDQMD
+166 ELDMDLEMGDDQMD

-220 TSEDIKYVINMVL
+220 SSEDIKYVINMVL
-233 SSVDLDSLSF
+233 SSVDLDTLSF

-258 GDMADMG
+258 GDMG

-287 DIENDADMVDDGAA
+287 DIENDADMVDDGA
-301 GFGKVEADE
+301 GFGKIEADE

-320 ERMAV
+320 ERMAA

-332 MDKVSDMFTSV
+332 MDKVSDMFTST
-343 SNNEGEIDE
+343 SNNEGEM
-352 DEEEEVTPAEK
+352 EEEVTGAEK

-378 LSKYFEVGV
+378 LSKYFEV
-387 SEKKLNEEKRMK
+387 SSTEKKLNEQKRMK
-399 KRLQSKHNV
+399 KNLQSKHNV
-408 VKVMESVKKI
+408 VKIMESVKKL
-418 SETVE
+418 SETFE
-423 QELASEK
+423 QALAAEK

-437 FHLVGKTN
+437 FQLVGKTN

>member
-125 TPKPEIEAPV
+125 TPKPEIEVPV

-220 TSEDIKYVINMVL
+220 SSEDIKYVINMVL

-332 MDKVSDMFTSV
+332 MDKVSNMFS
-343 SNNEGEIDE
+343 SNEGEIDE
-352 DEEEEVTPAEK
+352 DEEVTPAEK

-399 KRLQSKHNV
+399 KKLQSKHNV

>member
-22 MEIAKYKDAVS
+22 MEISKYKEVS
-33 EPINENST
+33 NEPINENAST
-41 TEYSITFAD
+41 HYNITFAD
-50 GNQYGIVKE
+50 GNEYGIIKE

-67 FVTEGQSDYIE
+67 IVSEGQSNYIDQI
-78 PMKNRKYFS
+78 KNRKYFS
-87 GYSQALRKLNLMI
+87 SYSQALRKLNLMI

-125 TPKPEIEAPV
+125 TPKPDIEAPA

-142 AAPPLPEPELPA
+142 AAPPLPEPELPT
-154 PDATSPEGDVDA
+154 PDATSPEGGVDS
-166 ELDMDLEMGGDQMD
+166 ELDMDLEMGDDQMD

-220 TSEDIKYVINMVL
+220 SSEDIKYVINMVL
-233 SSVDLDSLSF
+233 SSVDLDTLSF

-258 GDMADMG
+258 GDMG

-287 DIENDADMVDDGAA
+287 DIENDADMVDDGA
-301 GFGKVEADE
+301 GFGKIEADE

-332 MDKVSDMFTSV
+332 MDKVSDMFTST
-343 SNNEGEIDE
+343 SNNEGEM
-352 DEEEEVTPAEK
+352 EEEVTGAEK

-378 LSKYFEVGV
+378 LSKYFEV
-387 SEKKLNEEKRMK
+387 SSTEKKLNEQKRMK
-399 KRLQSKHNV
+399 KNLQSKHNV
-408 VKVMESVKKI
+408 VKIMESVKKL
-418 SETVE
+418 SETFE
-423 QELASEK
+423 QALAAEK

-437 FHLVGKTN
+437 FQLVGKTN

>member
-22 MEIAKYKDAVS
+22 MEISKYKEVS
-33 EPINENST
+33 NEPINENAST
-41 TEYSITFAD
+41 HYNITFAD
-50 GNQYGIVKE
+50 GNEYGIIKE

-67 FVTEGQSDYIE
+67 IVSEGQSNYIDQI
-78 PMKNRKYFS
+78 KNRKYFS
-87 GYSQALRKLNLMI
+87 SYSQALRKLNLMI

-125 TPKPEIEAPV
+125 TPKPDIEAPA

-142 AAPPLPEPELPA
+142 AAPPLPEPELPT
-154 PDATSPEGDVDA
+154 PDATSPEGGVDS
-166 ELDMDLEMGGDQMD
+166 ELDMDLEMGDDQMD

-220 TSEDIKYVINMVL
+220 SSEDIKYVINMVL
-233 SSVDLDSLSF
+233 SSVDLDTLSF

-258 GDMADMG
+258 GDMG

-287 DIENDADMVDDGAA
+287 DIENDADMVDDGA
-301 GFGKVEADE
+301 GFGKIEADE

-320 ERMAV
+320 ERMAA

-332 MDKVSDMFTSV
+332 MDKVSDMFTST
-343 SNNEGEIDE
+343 SNNEGEM
-352 DEEEEVTPAEK
+352 EEEVTGAEK

-378 LSKYFEVGV
+378 LSKYFEV
-387 SEKKLNEEKRMK
+387 SSTEKKLNEQKRMK
-399 KRLQSKHNV
+399 KNLQSKHNV
-408 VKVMESVKKI
+408 VKIMESVKKL
-418 SETVE
+418 SETFE
-423 QELASEK
+423 QALAAEK

-437 FHLVGKTN
+437 FQLVGKTN

-453 GTKQTKISPEGLLV
+453 GTKQTKISPEGLIL